1 MQSANNCKHV
11 YVLTFESHLNHG
23 KFYLEIQ
30 TRKKNKKS
38 NLKYR
43 FELMT
48 FEIDQLLGL

>member
-11 YVLTFESHLNHG
+11 YVLTFESHPNHG
-23 KFYLEIQ
+23 KFYLEIKS
-30 TRKKNKKS
+30 RKKKS
-38 NLKYR
+38 NFKYR